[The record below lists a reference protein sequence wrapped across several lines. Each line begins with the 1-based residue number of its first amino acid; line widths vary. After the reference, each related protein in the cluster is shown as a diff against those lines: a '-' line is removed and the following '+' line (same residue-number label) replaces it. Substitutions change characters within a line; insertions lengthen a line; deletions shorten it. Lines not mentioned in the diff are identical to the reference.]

1 MNVSETATDQARNL
15 TEQAREWQNRATE
28 MARNMGTVT
37 DKYVHEN
44 TWATIGVAALVGCV
58 VGYLIATSRDR

>member
-1 MNVSETATDQARNL
+1 MNTEEM

-37 DKYVHEN
+37 DRYVKEN
-44 TWATIGVAALVGCV
+44 TWTTIAVAALVGCV
-58 VGYLIATSRDR
+58 IGYLLAGGHDRD